1 MKSQISTDHEGLIDA
16 VLTKEE
22 RDKLTPDDVVAEL
35 EAGNARFV
43 AGDVTIRNHKA
54 QIRKAAA
61 GQSPKA
67 IILSCV
73 DSRVPVEDVFDRGIG
88 DLFVARVA
96 GNFVNTDMLG
106 SMEFACHVAGAK
118 LILVLG
124 HEHCGAVKSAI
135 DGVELGNITAML
147 SSIAP
152 AVSEV
157 AGAGFP
163 GDHASGN
170 EAFVHAVSERNVRL
184 NMDKIRRESPLLA
197 ELERTGKIAI
207 RGGMYDLDSGEVTFL
222 S

>member
-1 MKSQISTDHEGLIDA
+1 MSSISTEHEGLIDK

-22 RDKLTPDDVVAEL
+22 RDKLTPDEVVKQLQE
-35 EAGNARFV
+35 GNARFV

-54 QIRKAAA
+54 QIRQAAG

-118 LILVLG
+118 LILILG
-124 HEHCGAVKSAI
+124 HEHCGAVKSAV
-135 DGVELGNITAML
+135 DRVELGNITSML
-147 SSIAP
+147 EQITP
-152 AVSEV
+152 AVDAVIEKGHDGEHKSTN
-157 AGAGFP
+157 A
-163 GDHASGN
+163 
-170 EAFVHAVSERNVRL
+170 AFVHAVSEKNVRL
-184 NMDKIRRESPLLA
+184 NMERVRAESPILRKM
-197 ELERTGKIAI
+197 EEDGKISI
-207 RGGMYDLDSGEVTFL
+207 RGALYELNAGEVTFL
-222 S
+222 D